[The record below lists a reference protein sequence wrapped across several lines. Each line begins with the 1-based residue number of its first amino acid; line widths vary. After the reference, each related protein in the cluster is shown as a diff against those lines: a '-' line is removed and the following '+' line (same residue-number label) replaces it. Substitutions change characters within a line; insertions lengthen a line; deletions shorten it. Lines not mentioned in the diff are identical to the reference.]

1 MKLGNNYIFFD
12 TLPSTNTYAQTLLRT
27 EDVPEGTVIRA
38 AYQTS
43 GRGQMGNSWESD
55 RGKNLLFSVILMP
68 DRIEPSSQFLI
79 SMSVSLAVTDF
90 LGKYVSD
97 CMIKWPNDIY
107 IRGDKIAGI
116 LIENSLMNDIIATSV
131 AGIGINLNQKDFPAD
146 VPSATSLA
154 NITGKEYD
162 TDECYKDLISDLDRH
177 YSKLRQENAEIIRKN
192 YLSRCYKLNE
202 WNLFTDKNGKF
213 EGRIVDVRTDGP
225 AVIEDK
231 KGKRREYYFKEV
243 EFR

>member
-12 TLPSTNTYAQTLLRT
+12 TLTSTNTYAQTLLRT

-43 GRGQMGNSWESD
+43 GRGQMGNTWESD
-55 RGKNLLFSVILMP
+55 HGKNLLFSVILMP
-68 DRIEPSSQFLI
+68 GRIEPSSQFLI

-90 LGKYVSD
+90 LGKYVND
-97 CMIKWPNDIY
+97 CKIKWPNDIY
-107 IRGDKIAGI
+107 IRSDKIAGI

-131 AGIGINLNQKDFPAD
+131 AGIGINLNQKYFPANA
-146 VPSATSLA
+146 PNATSLS
-154 NITGKEYD
+154 IVTGNEYN
-162 TDECYKDLISDLDRH
+162 TDECYKELISDLDRH
-177 YSKLRQENAEIIRKN
+177 YSNLRQENAEKIRKD
-192 YLSRCYKLNE
+192 YLSRCYKLDE
-202 WNLFTDKNGKF
+202 WNIFTDLNGKF
-213 EGRIVDVRTDGP
+213 EGRIIDIRTDGP